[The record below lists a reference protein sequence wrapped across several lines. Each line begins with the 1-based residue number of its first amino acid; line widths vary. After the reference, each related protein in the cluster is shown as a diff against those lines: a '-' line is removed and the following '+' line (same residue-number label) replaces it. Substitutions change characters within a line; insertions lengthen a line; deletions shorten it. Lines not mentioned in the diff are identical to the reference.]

1 MKITEVSPGYFVI
14 DPGNEVVCD
23 TCGKDFTNSDAR
35 GGIYDLSAK
44 AICPEC
50 APRILASAEHYGEL
64 QYITARCPDGMTF
77 ADWVRNVL
85 RKLP

>member
-1 MKITEVSPGYFVI
+1 MKIMGVSSGYFVS

-23 TCGKDFTNSDAR
+23 TCGKDFTNRHAQW
-35 GGIYDLSAK
+35 GIYGLGMK

-50 APRILASAEHYGEL
+50 TPRTPTDAERYGEL
-64 QYITARCPDGMTF
+64 PAIMARCPEGMTF
-77 ADWVRNVL
+77 ADRMRNVL